1 MTQNKLTQGITL
13 RYEVRSGGLFG
24 LWSCYRLC
32 VAKGYAFR
40 RLDLWFRF
48 ATKPIR
54 ITKQVSAGYNPALR
68 IHLRTYPSRSLYLP
82 EFNLQSLFLIQ
93 APSAICRQDQSG
105 SKRKN
110 RRRHNQY
117 KHNAAIPRF
126 GQASFWIAAN
136 IGVIYNRRLV
146 FDRRSMFSLFLFLR
160 DHPIGNGQ

>member
-1 MTQNKLTQGITL
+1 MLSNILIQMVLI
-13 RYEVRSGGLFG
+13 S
-24 LWSCYRLC
+24 
-32 VAKGYAFR
+32 AFR
-40 RLDLWFRF
+40 
-48 ATKPIR
+48 INMMR
-54 ITKQVSAGYNPALR
+54 IERQQFVNARCDTKQVSAGYNPALR

-110 RRRHNQY
+110 RRSRNQC

-146 FDRRSMFSLFLFLR
+146 FDRRCCYRVSTEMGCIEYKIFALDPCFLSFSF
-160 DHPIGNGQ
+160 